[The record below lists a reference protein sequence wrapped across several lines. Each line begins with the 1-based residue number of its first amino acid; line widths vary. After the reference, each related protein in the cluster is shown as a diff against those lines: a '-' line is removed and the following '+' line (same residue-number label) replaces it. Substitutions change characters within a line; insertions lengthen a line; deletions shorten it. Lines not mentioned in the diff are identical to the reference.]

1 MILDSLQNSKMY
13 EGLHPKFKQAFDYI
27 KTTDFSKQEIGKV
40 ELDGNKL
47 VVIFAEGMGKTM
59 DEAKMETHKQYIDIQ
74 VPYTSVETMGY
85 IPTVDLKNPTV
96 AYNSEKDIAFFSDK
110 ATAFISVHPGQ
121 FAIFFPEDGHQ
132 PAIGD
137 GPFRKI
143 IVKVKV

>member
-40 ELDGNKL
+40 ELDGKNL
-47 VVIFAEGMGKTM
+47 IVIFAEGIGKTM
-59 DEAKMETHKQYIDIQ
+59 DEAKMETHEQYIDIQ

-110 ATAFISVHPGQ
+110 ATAFITVHPGQ

>member
-47 VVIFAEGMGKTM
+47 VVIFAEGIGKTIQ
-59 DEAKMETHKQYIDIQ
+59 EAKMETHKQYIDIQ

>member
-40 ELDGNKL
+40 ELDGKNL
-47 VVIFAEGMGKTM
+47 IVIFAEGIGKTM
-59 DEAKMETHKQYIDIQ
+59 DEAKMETHEQYIDIQ

-96 AYNSEKDIAFFSDK
+96 AYNAEKDIAFFSDK
-110 ATAFISVHPGQ
+110 ATAFITVHPGQ

>member
-27 KTTDFSKQEIGKV
+27 KTTDFSKQEIGKI

-47 VVIFAEGMGKTM
+47 VVIFAEGIGKTIQ
-59 DEAKMETHKQYIDIQ
+59 EAKMETHKQYIDIQ

>member
-40 ELDGNKL
+40 ELDGKNL
-47 VVIFAEGMGKTM
+47 FVIFAEGFGKKV
-59 DEAKMETHKQYIDIQ
+59 DEAKMETHLQYIDIQ
-74 VPYTSVETMGY
+74 VPYTSAETMGY
-85 IPTVDLKNPTV
+85 IPTVDLKSPT
-96 AYNSEKDIAFFSDK
+96 APYDSEKDITFYTDK
-110 ATAFISVHPGQ
+110 ATAFIQVIPGQ

>member
-143 IVKVKV
+143 IVKVKA